1 MTEGE
6 TEKTGRRSFL
16 LKTLGLSGA
25 YWGYRRRLLG
35 RSEKSRSPFA
45 EIQGTDCVQELLE
58 DAFSIYTGRSDG
70 NTFSRLIIT
79 NGAQKQFFI
88 NDNVWWK
95 YTDFQCNYHG
105 TYGWRPFFNKGYRA
119 IDRNTWQACFRFQV
133 NKTLQGYFRK
143 VEKAPKIPP
152 INWLPGSFDPYGR
165 NPYPFDANAFQPTV
179 YSVMWYYSN
188 IFVDPKTKRVVTE
201 DASEHAENTDYPLMN
216 CITATDYLLWERDK
230 NGAATYLPK
239 IDAFLE
245 ALRKRCE
252 DSSGLLWV
260 GTQGSQIE
268 FCHYRFRYPGHT
280 HVYLLKVFRNM
291 HQVARMAGQHDLADK
306 YGERSE
312 RLERQLRNF
321 IEDGKWFVG
330 GLEDAA
336 GKIRL
341 GSGLLDKSPS
351 SYFDAWHNLNATVL
365 HIADEK
371 LCRSIVERVAS
382 IPAMTANHL
391 TLINYPARPREEIDP
406 NHGGFP
412 HAGQHVDGGWF
423 WMCAAGA
430 LYAYTRSCRRDL
442 LDRLAELLSDHEH
455 HYSIDYYNQ
464 YGANKASQWPE
475 RGHISYSVTC
485 AGSFGML
492 FRALF
497 DLQVFADTLEVTPRL
512 PLACEHLRTKA
523 PVYYGGKRIYF
534 SIRNGE
540 GAIRSVRLN
549 GKSYARHNGASVRLP
564 HEILEVKNLVE
575 IETQA

>member
-1 MTEGE
+1 MGGGSDRTD
-6 TEKTGRRSFL
+6 RRVFL
-16 LKTLGLSGA
+16 LGTLGLSGA
-25 YWGYRRRLLG
+25 FLSSQQRVRRRHA
-35 RSEKSRSPFA
+35 EVKSAFA
-45 EIQGTDCVQELLE
+45 QIRGTNHVRELLE
-58 DAFSIYTGRSDG
+58 SAFSIYSGRPDG
-70 NTFSRLIIT
+70 NTLSKLIMT
-79 NGAQKQFFI
+79 NAARTKSFI

-105 TYGWRPFFNKGYRA
+105 TYGWRPFFDKAYREV
-119 IDRNTWQACFRFQV
+119 DRNTWQACFRFQV
-133 NKTLQGYFRK
+133 TRTLQDYFKK

-152 INWLPGSFDPYGR
+152 LNWLPSSFDPYGR
-165 NPYPFDANAFQPTV
+165 NPYVFDANAERPTA

-188 IFVDPKTKRVVTE
+188 IFVDSQTKRVQTE
-201 DASEHAENTDYPLMN
+201 DAAEHAENTDYPLQN
-216 CITATDYLLWERDK
+216 CITATDYFLWERDV
-230 NGAATYLPK
+230 NGAMVYLPK

-245 ALRKRCE
+245 ALCERCQ

-312 RLERQLRNF
+312 KLERQMENF
-321 IEDGKWFVG
+321 IEGGKWFVG
-330 GLEDAA
+330 GLKDAA

-341 GSGLLDKSPS
+341 GNGRLDKSPS
-351 SYFDAWHNLNATVL
+351 SYFDAWHNLNAAVL
-365 HIADEK
+365 HIADDK
-371 LCRSIVERVAS
+371 LCHSIVDRLAS

-406 NHGGFP
+406 NHNGFP
-412 HAGQHVDGGWF
+412 QAGQHVNGGWF

-430 LYAYTRSCRRDL
+430 LYAYTRTRRTDL
-442 LDRLAELLSDHEH
+442 LDRLAELLSDHHH

-464 YGANKASQWPE
+464 YGAGKASQWPG
-475 RGHISYSVTC
+475 RGHNSYSLTC

-497 DLQVFADTLEVTPRL
+497 DLQVTADALEVLPRL
-512 PLACEHLRTKA
+512 PHACEHLRTKA

-534 SIRNGE
+534 SIQNGE
-540 GAIRSVRLN
+540 GAIRSVKLN
-549 GKSYARHNGASVRLP
+549 GKSYTRYHGASIALP
-564 HEILEVKNLVE
+564 CEILEANNLVE
-575 IETQA
+575 IENET